1 MCSWRPDIVQI
12 SVNMKNKEFMLQFIL
27 KLVTMQINS
36 IVKGTR
42 VQLIDCG
49 TCAVDQTLLKIPTV
63 KGLVHQKMK
72 IQLLIT
78 HVISNLTFFNEHKR

>member
-12 SVNMKNKEFMLQFIL
+12 SVNMKNKEFMFQFI

-42 VQLIDCG
+42 VNLIDCG
-49 TCAVDQTLLKIPTV
+49 TCCLNALAKALKQNYHQTLLKIPR
-63 KGLVHQKMK
+63 VHQKK
-72 IQLLIT
+72 LKF
-78 HVISNLTFFNEHKR
+78 S